1 MNLPTD
7 WEKKALL
14 IVGIVVI
21 IIVAYAFNPF
31 KSEPNITAN
40 NESVTVNPITNMPYD
55 QSVSNSTTNSNN
67 GTSNVTSE
75 LSAEQATN
83 IALQA
88 NPGYTSGETSKE
100 TLVINGVTI
109 SVWKVTLTKSGSPS
123 KTIYINAISGKI
135 EKES

>member
-1 MNLPTD
+1 MDLPAD
-7 WEKKALL
+7 WEKKALI

-21 IIVAYAFNPF
+21 IIIAYAFNPF
-31 KSEPNITAN
+31 KSQPNITAN
-40 NESVTVNPITNMPYD
+40 NQDVNVIPTVAMPFD
-55 QSVSNSTTNSNN
+55 QSSSNSTMNSIN
-67 GTSNVTSE
+67 GTFNGTGE
-75 LSAEQATN
+75 LTMEQATN

-100 TLVINGVTI
+100 TMVINGVTI

-123 KTIYINAISGKI
+123 KTLYINVISGKI

>member
-1 MNLPTD
+1 MDLPED
-7 WEKKALL
+7 WEKKAL
-14 IVGIVVI
+14 IVVGIVVI
-21 IIVAYAFNPF
+21 ILLVYVFNPF

-40 NESVTVNPITNMPYD
+40 NESVNVNPVVNMPFD
-55 QSVSNSTTNSNN
+55 QASSNSTNFNN

-75 LSAEQATN
+75 LTMEQATN

-100 TLVINGVTI
+100 TLVINGITI
-109 SVWKVTLTKSGSPS
+109 SVWKVTLTKSGSTS
-123 KTIYINAISGKI
+123 KTLYINVISGKI